1 MSNQTPFIALTFL
14 FQSIS
19 IDLLPNHSSEDLQ
32 NFFFDT
38 PLSPFKSLPMLSS
51 CADYHPSS
59 SQNSQSF
66 EHLLLFDSKSS
77 FPSISS
83 PHLSLL
89 SNETNLEDLFLVK
102 CEENIILSPKHTSN
116 PSSPSKYRV
125 LKTPERV

>member
-1 MSNQTPFIALTFL
+1 MSNQPISIRITLTFL

-77 FPSISS
+77 FPS

-102 CEENIILSPKHTSN
+102 SDENIILSPKHTSN
-116 PSSPSKYRV
+116 PSSPSKYQ
-125 LKTPERV
+125 LLETPERV